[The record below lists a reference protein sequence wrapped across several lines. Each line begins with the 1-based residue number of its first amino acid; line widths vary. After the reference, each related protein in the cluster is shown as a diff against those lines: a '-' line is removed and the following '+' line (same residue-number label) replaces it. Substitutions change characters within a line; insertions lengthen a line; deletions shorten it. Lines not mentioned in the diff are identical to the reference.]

1 MQYVS
6 LIFCHKISNYCYK
19 EEKCDVLKIQIC
31 EVMGLVSIFR
41 KNKMKNAPL
50 PKISLLVQIDGS
62 I

>member
-6 LIFCHKISNYCYK
+6 LIFVIKLVIYCK
-19 EEKCDVLKIQIC
+19 KKRCDVIKIRIC
-31 EVMGLVSIFR
+31 GVMRLVSIFR